1 MNMRIQSIRAA
12 VLAALLC
19 AAPAA
24 AQVVE
29 GRVTEGTAQQAV
41 AGARVYLLDA
51 EGLPAVAAVTDA
63 AGAFRLQA
71 PAPGEYRLRSD
82 RVGLRS
88 TLTRVLALAAGETVA
103 VEVRMSP
110 EPVVLEPAVA
120 DARRQQGIFGRVLD
134 DVTGEPIPGARVTLI
149 NMRELGAG
157 RAMTDSLGWFRLRI
171 PDAGGYYLRAEREGY
186 QRATARRITVMPDDT
201 VQVELRLS
209 TRSVLLAP
217 LTVVAASQQVVRD
230 HHLAGFEWRREKQ
243 PFGRYLG
250 PEDMERIKPFYA
262 SDVMQQVPMVRV
274 EPMPG
279 SPFDRVVTLP
289 ARGRGTSA
297 RSSCVPNLYVDGR
310 RTKLSAGLT
319 LDQVVIGTSV
329 AAVEVYTS
337 PTAAPGEFPAL
348 DDPDCGVV
356 VVWSKVR

>member
-1 MNMRIQSIRAA
+1 MIPRIALRWAA
-12 VLAALLC
+12 LAGLLC

-24 AQVVE
+24 AQAVE
-29 GRVTEGTAQQAV
+29 GRVTESQGQQPV
-41 AGARVYLLDA
+41 AGARVYLLDG
-51 EGLPAVAAVTDA
+51 EGEPAVAAVTDA

-71 PAPGEYRLRSD
+71 LAPGEYRLRAD

-88 TLTRVLALAAGETVA
+88 TITRAVPLAAGETVA

-120 DARRQQGIFGRVLD
+120 DARREQGISGRVLD
-134 DVTGEPIPGARVTLI
+134 DQTGEPIPGARVTLL
-149 NMRELGAG
+149 NMRELAAG
-157 RAMTDSLGWFRLRI
+157 RVVTDSQGWFRLRVSA
-171 PDAGGYYLRAEREGY
+171 AGGYYLRAERAGY

-209 TRSVLLAP
+209 TQSVLLAP

-243 PFGRYLG
+243 PFGRYMG
-250 PEDMERIKPFYA
+250 PEDIERINPFYA
-262 SDVMQQVPMVRV
+262 SDVLQQVPMVNV
-274 EPMPG
+274 EQMPG
-279 SPFDRVVTLP
+279 SPFDRVVTLA
-289 ARGRGTSA
+289 ARGRGLSGRT
-297 RSSCVPNLYVDGR
+297 RCVPNLYVDGR
-310 RTKLSAGLT
+310 RTKLTAGLT

-329 AAVEVYTS
+329 AAVEVYSS
-337 PTAAPGEFPAL
+337 PMAAPGEFPPM